1 MATCKQC
8 EREMGFADRMNA
20 KSYGGLCV
28 SCTSQAQTRHADQAS
43 GISPE
48 EFAQRDADLTRQKA
62 EAEQLRQHILKVSA
76 TTEASHNLKVLRR
89 IDIITSQAA
98 FEINNFKDIVV
109 GFMNPVKG
117 RANEMEKQIDLLKD
131 KAMYDLKAKAH
142 QLNANGVVGVDL
154 DISTVTIGQ
163 ISMLMLVASG
173 TAVVIED

>member
-1 MATCKQC
+1 MWVRLVISLYLVRTIGMANCKDC
-8 EREMGFADRMNA
+8 GKELNFVNKASDT
-20 KSYGGLCV
+20 LCV
-28 SCTSQAQTRHADQAS
+28 ACDVKANINKKQS
-43 GISPE
+43 SP
-48 EFAQRDADLTRQKA
+48 Q
-62 EAEQLRQHILKVSA
+62 
-76 TTEASHNLKVLRR
+76 TEASSAFNPEIAKVLVTTETVTSFKISKR
-89 IDIITSQAA
+89 IDVVTSQAA

-109 GFMNPVKG
+109 GFMNPIKG

-173 TAVVIED
+173 TAVVIEE

>member
-1 MATCKQC
+1 MKCVDCGKKQGLFESWYG
-8 EREMGFADRMNA
+8 ERCVDCHLEWKLENDTEFAE
-20 KSYGGLCV
+20 
-28 SCTSQAQTRHADQAS
+28 QA
-43 GISPE
+43 E
-48 EFAQRDADLTRQKA
+48 EFEQRIAD
-62 EAEQLRQHILKVSA
+62 EEQLKSEIDKVLV
-76 TTEASHNLKVLRR
+76 TTETVTNFNISNR
-89 IDIITSQAA
+89 IDVITSQAA

-117 RANEMEKQIDLLKD
+117 RANEMEKQIDTLKD

>member
-1 MATCKQC
+1 MSNICVRCGAKQSIFDSWG
-8 EREMGFADRMNA
+8 EN
-20 KSYGGLCV
+20 GLCMPCWKENPNHTV
-28 SCTSQAQTRHADQAS
+28 NEQEITELRNQ
-43 GISPE
+43 
-48 EFAQRDADLTRQKA
+48 
-62 EAEQLRQHILKVSA
+62 EAVKRTLIETILI
-76 TTEASHNLKVLRR
+76 TTETVTSFKISKR
-89 IDIITSQAA
+89 IDVITSQAA

>member
-1 MATCKQC
+1 MANCKDC
-8 EREMGFADRMNA
+8 GKELNFVNKATDNLCIPCDV
-20 KSYGGLCV
+20 KSNIHTKQSSPQLD
-28 SCTSQAQTRHADQAS
+28 TSSAF
-43 GISPE
+43 SPE
-48 EFAQRDADLTRQKA
+48 IA
-62 EAEQLRQHILKVSA
+62 KVLA
-76 TTEASHNLKVLRR
+76 TTETVTSLKISKR
-89 IDIITSQAA
+89 IDVITSQAA

-117 RANEMEKQIDLLKD
+117 RANEMEKQIDILKD

-173 TAVVIED
+173 TAVVIGE